1 MYIVLSYL
9 LVLEIICMYLFL
21 KDMEEVLD
29 DEEDMIMYRKMFYF
43 LY

>member
-1 MYIVLSYL
+1 MYIVLSFL